1 MVYGVCFSQRRINKQ
16 ASVIPAPVCLMPMK
30 ISRPKTFFLL
40 VGLVLVCTVLVAL
53 NRFEPR
59 ESDLLISNRHGKVLG
74 CLRLKDG
81 RFDHVFV
88 HSIHLTKVE
97 EKFEVDDSGNLHLF
111 ELRYESSGV
120 GMPSDA
126 EGGYRLEDGRFILS
140 MNRTFHKIQLF
151 VSIVPGHGVSVGGK
165 FHPFTEWA
173 KPEDVLILTVRMHL

>member
-1 MVYGVCFSQRRINKQ
+1 M
-16 ASVIPAPVCLMPMK
+16 IPTPVCLMPMK
-30 ISRPKTFFLL
+30 ISHPKSFIFLI
-40 VGLVLVCTVLVAL
+40 GAVLACTILVAQ
-53 NRFEPR
+53 NPFGPR
-59 ESDLLISNRHGKVLG
+59 DSDLLISDKQGKVLG
-74 CLRLKDG
+74 ILPLKDR

-97 EKFEVDDSGNLHLF
+97 EKFEVNSSGNLHLF

-140 MNRTFHKIQLF
+140 MDRTFHEIPLF
-151 VSIVPGHGVSVGGK
+151 ISIVPGHGVSVEGK

-173 KPEDVLILTVRMHL
+173 KPEDILILTARMHQ